1 MICSSRPGTQPA
13 NLQGIWNDQIDP
25 PWGSKYTTNI
35 NLQMN
40 YWLPDPA
47 NLGECMEPLIRL
59 VEEVSVTGAEMAA
72 AHYGARGWVL
82 HHNTDLWRA
91 AGPIDGA
98 KWGLWPT
105 GGAWL
110 CVQLWDHAEFRGRP
124 EQLVRRLHPLIA
136 GAARFIFDVLAP
148 LPGNGLACHQSIALA
163 RERSSV
169 RRFPVRRSG
178 DGPTDHA
185 RPHRRAACRLGRAR
199 H

>member
-1 MICSSRPGTQPA
+1 
-13 NLQGIWNDQIDP
+13 
-25 PWGSKYTTNI
+25 
-35 NLQMN
+35 MN

-59 VEEVSVTGAEMAA
+59 VEEASLDRAPRWRR

-110 CVQLWDHAEFRGRP
+110 CVQLWDHATFLGRP
-124 EQLVRRLHPLIA
+124 EPLVAPALSAHSRRGALHP
-136 GAARFIFDVLAP
+136 RRP
-148 LPGNGLACHQSIALA
+148 
-163 RERSSV
+163 RSD
-169 RRFPVRRSG
+169 RGR
-178 DGPTDHA
+178 
-185 RPHRRAACRLGRAR
+185 RRAW
-199 H
+199 

>member
-1 MICSSRPGTQPA
+1 M
-13 NLQGIWNDQIDP
+13 
-25 PWGSKYTTNI
+25 
-35 NLQMN
+35 
-40 YWLPDPA
+40 
-47 NLGECMEPLIRL
+47 
-59 VEEVSVTGAEMAA
+59 TGAEMAA

-110 CVQLWDHAEFRGRP
+110 CVHLWDHAEFRGRP
-124 EQLVRRLHPLIA
+124 EQLMRRLHPLIA

-148 LPGNGLACHQSIALA
+148 LPGTDWLVTNP
-163 RERSSV
+163 SV
-169 RRFPVRRSG
+169 SPENVHPFGSFCVRRSS
-178 DGPTDHA
+178 DGPTDRA
-185 RPHRRAACRLGRAR
+185 RPHRRAACRICGAR